1 MAENRAE
8 NTGRAIE
15 RVTIAEAAALL
26 GCHPNTVRSRLKA
39 GMYRAEKIDTENGL
53 TWMIERESLT
63 TGDSREVSGSDGP
76 LGEPEPPLRGGGLPL
91 PGLKHW
97 RLRKGI
103 NQADLARRAGLSS
116 SYLFKVESGRR
127 ACRLEAAELLA
138 DLLGV
143 DLEVLRRK
151 PGAAFDMETPPKP
164 DRPRVAYRH
173 VHQDYL
179 RIILEGTVGSAY
191 AAMDEWEIEERCEG
205 STWEGALEI
214 VQARKQ
220 EIEYLRD
227 ALGARGV
234 LRNPDLSNDVRA
246 FLVWVL
252 ESFPDL
258 DIHLLAMARRREP
271 SEEGHEALTK
281 AMQELLLL

>member
-1 MAENRAE
+1 VAKDEADNA
-8 NTGRAIE
+8 GRAIE
-15 RVTIAEAAALL
+15 RVTITEAAALL
-26 GCHPNTVRSRLKA
+26 GRHPNTVRSRLKA

-63 TGDSREVSGSDGP
+63 TGTSQEVSGRDGP
-76 LGEPEPPLRGGGLPL
+76 VGEPEPPVRGGGLPL

-97 RLRKGI
+97 RMRKGLS
-103 NQADLARRAGLSS
+103 QAELARRADLSS
-116 SYLFKVESGRR
+116 DYLFKVESGRR
-127 ACRLEAAELLA
+127 ACRPQAAELLA
-138 DLLGV
+138 DLVGV
-143 DLEVLRRK
+143 SLEVLRRK
-151 PGAAFDMETPPKP
+151 PGAAFDMETPLKP

-179 RIILEGTVGSAY
+179 RIILEGAVGSAY
-191 AAMDEWEIEERCEG
+191 AAMDEREVEERCEEG
-205 STWEGALEI
+205 TWEGALEI
-214 VQARKQ
+214 VQARKR

-234 LRNPDLSNDVRA
+234 LRNPDLSEDVRS
-246 FLVWVL
+246 FLESVL
-252 ESFPDL
+252 KSFPDL

-281 AMQELLLL
+281 AMRNLL

>member
-1 MAENRAE
+1 MTR
-8 NTGRAIE
+8 
-15 RVTIAEAAALL
+15 
-26 GCHPNTVRSRLKA
+26 
-39 GMYRAEKIDTENGL
+39 DF
-53 TWMIERESLT
+53 RES
-63 TGDSREVSGSDGP
+63 GKDGA

-103 NQADLARRAGLSS
+103 SQAELARRAGLSS
-116 SYLFKVESGRR
+116 DYLFKVESGRR
-127 ACRLEAAELLA
+127 ACRPQAAELLA
-138 DLLGV
+138 DLVGV
-143 DLEVLRRK
+143 SLEVLRRK

-164 DRPRVAYRH
+164 SRPSIPYRH
-173 VHQDYL
+173 VHQAYL
-179 RIILEGTVGSAY
+179 KILLEGAVGSAY

-214 VQARKQ
+214 VQARKR

-234 LRNPDLSNDVRA
+234 LRNPDLSEDVRS
-246 FLVWVL
+246 FLEAVL
-252 ESFPDL
+252 KSFPDL

-271 SEEGHEALTK
+271 TEEGHEALTK
-281 AMQELLLL
+281 AMRDLL

>member
-1 MAENRAE
+1 VAKDEADNA
-8 NTGRAIE
+8 GRAIE

-26 GCHPNTVRSRLKA
+26 GCHFNTVRSRLKA
-39 GMYRAEKIDTENGL
+39 GMYRAEKVDTENGL

-63 TGDSREVSGSDGP
+63 DGDYQEVSASDAP

-97 RLRKGI
+97 RMRKGI
-103 NQADLARRAGLSS
+103 SQAELARRADLSS
-116 SYLFKVESGRR
+116 DYLFKVESGRR
-127 ACRLEAAELLA
+127 ACRPDAAELLA

-143 DLEVLRRK
+143 GLAVLRRK

-179 RIILEGTVGSAY
+179 RIILEGAVGSAY
-191 AAMDEWEIEERCEG
+191 AAMDEREVEELCEG

-214 VQARKQ
+214 VQARKR

-227 ALGARGV
+227 ALVARGV
-234 LRNPDLSNDVRA
+234 LMNPDLAEDVRS
-246 FLVWVL
+246 FL
-252 ESFPDL
+252 ESVLGSYPDL
-258 DIHLLAMARRREP
+258 DIHLLAMARRHEP
-271 SEEGHEALTK
+271 TEEGHEVLTK
-281 AMQELLLL
+281 AMRDLL

>member
-1 MAENRAE
+1 VAKDEADNA
-8 NTGRAIE
+8 GRAIE

-26 GCHPNTVRSRLKA
+26 GCHFNTVRSRLKA
-39 GMYRAEKIDTENGL
+39 GMYRAEKVDTENGL

-63 TGDSREVSGSDGP
+63 DGDYQEVSASDAP

-97 RLRKGI
+97 RMRKGI
-103 NQADLARRAGLSS
+103 SQAELARRADLSS
-116 SYLFKVESGRR
+116 DYLFKVESGRR
-127 ACRLEAAELLA
+127 ACRPDAAELLA

-143 DLEVLRRK
+143 GLAVLRRK

-179 RIILEGTVGSAY
+179 RIILEGAVGSAY
-191 AAMDEWEIEERCEG
+191 AAMDEREVEELCEG

-214 VQARKQ
+214 VQARKR

-227 ALGARGV
+227 ALVARGV
-234 LRNPDLSNDVRA
+234 LMNPDLAEDVRS
-246 FLVWVL
+246 FL
-252 ESFPDL
+252 ESVLGSYPDL
-258 DIHLLAMARRREP
+258 DIHLLAMVRRGET

-281 AMQELLLL
+281 AMRDLL